1 MVQTLGKI
9 ATLILNVFLR
19 SLNSFQTRNFNC
31 TAAEAPGAKILE
43 AIFKTSACLFTFISQ
58 TFLPIVDKHA
68 FYVFVSKAQNEQGVR
83 SLEVGILRII
93 SFRCPCR
100 LLL

>member
-1 MVQTLGKI
+1 MVQTWGKI
-9 ATLILNVFLR
+9 ATFILNVFQR

-31 TAAEAPGAKILE
+31 TVAEAPGAKIPE

-68 FYVFVSKAQNEQGVR
+68 FYVFVSKAQNEQGICCSFIG
-83 SLEVGILRII
+83 SLHIEDHEV
-93 SFRCPCR
+93 
-100 LLL
+100 